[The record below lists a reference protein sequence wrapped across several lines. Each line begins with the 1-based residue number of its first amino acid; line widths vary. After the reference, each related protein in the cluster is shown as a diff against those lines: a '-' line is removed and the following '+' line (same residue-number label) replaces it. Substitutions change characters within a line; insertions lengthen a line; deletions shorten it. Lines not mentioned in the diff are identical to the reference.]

1 MHPDILADPELGF
14 VHEPGRD
21 LEELRGP
28 RDDDL
33 VSVEVGAFL
42 AHDVG
47 VEERRLLDLVELVLV
62 RLQAVLPFLD
72 LVAEG
77 VEVPLVLTAE
87 TVHLLLELVPDVV
100 RRLPRLPVAFV
111 ACHPWI
117 TACLRP
123 RVGQGGTAS
132 ALSTQDCGTRCGLV
146 PSLVRKW
153 HPELKL
159 LLSVLC
165 VGQPEYSSGSES
177 VPNGARTIGLR
188 ERHLSALL

>member
-1 MHPDILADPELGF
+1 PL
-14 VHEPGRD
+14 
-21 LEELRGP
+21 
-28 RDDDL
+28 
-33 VSVEVGAFL
+33 
-42 AHDVG
+42 
-47 VEERRLLDLVELVLV
+47 
-62 RLQAVLPFLD
+62 LD

-77 VEVPLVLTAE
+77 VEVPLVLPTE

-123 RVGQGGTAS
+123 RAGQGGTAS
-132 ALSTQDCGTRCGLV
+132 ALSTQVCGTRCRLV

-165 VGQPEYSSGSES
+165 VGQPEYSTGSEG
-177 VPNGARTIGLR
+177 VPNEARTIGPR
-188 ERHLSALL
+188 ERDRKSTRLNSSHEWMSYAVFSLKKQTWITR